1 MLTKMKKWYDINV
14 YNLIIWI
21 LEEVQQASEVKQSI

>member
-1 MLTKMKKWYDINV
+1 MKKWYDINV